1 MDSTRRN
8 HVEGSA
14 LAIDRR
20 SFLGLT
26 AAGLAAAT
34 WPSVAFGQ
42 QLRGDVPLSLGY
54 LAGSDDLTDLRRAV
68 WRRKSPQPGQP
79 APTVPMPEVVPATS
93 LILGDQQLAGESVRV
108 RIAGMYPRPPRMR
121 DGLLSHADLT
131 VDFTGLDPS
140 DPEPRP
146 FFPWSLNLGPAGRS
160 TVSPPIR
167 FAVPLGVDGGLRM
180 FLRVTPARGLGLKA
194 DGGYTAATEFTVDA
208 QPGLPRL
215 QRGHYLLGILPGV
228 WDRPRRLPAIDAK
241 EAIELTS
248 LVISVDPI
256 PKT

>member
-1 MDSTRRN
+1 MDATHRN
-8 HVEGSA
+8 LVEGSA
-14 LAIDRR
+14 LEFNRR

-26 AAGLAAAT
+26 ATGLAAAA
-34 WPSVAFGQ
+34 WPSFAFGQ
-42 QLRGDVPLSLGY
+42 DLRGDVPLSLGY
-54 LAGSDDLTDLRRAV
+54 LAGSDELADLRRAV

-79 APTVPMPEVVPATS
+79 APAVPMPEVVPATS
-93 LILGDQQLAGESVRV
+93 LLLGDQQLAGESVRV

-121 DGLLSHADLT
+121 DGLLSSADLT
-131 VDFTGLDPS
+131 VDFTGLDPVA
-140 DPEPRP
+140 PEPRP
-146 FFPWSLNLGPAGRS
+146 FYAWSMNLGPAGHNA
-160 TVSPPIR
+160 VSPPLR
-167 FAVPLGVDGGLRM
+167 FTVPLGVDGGLRM

-215 QRGHYLLGILPGV
+215 QRGHYLLGVLPGV

-248 LVISVDPI
+248 LVISVEPI
-256 PKT
+256 PKA